1 MENNKWLDYYKGTGE
16 NKNWIVTEKEFSA
29 FNQGK
34 FETILST
41 GNGYIG
47 SRTAH
52 EEEYPNKHV
61 GLYVSSTF
69 DQVAGPE
76 VSELPNAANIWDL
89 NVTLNGSP
97 FNLMVGKLE
106 DYDRNINLKN
116 GLVTREVKWT
126 SEEGDILNAKYERF
140 VSLDDLHLMA
150 QKATYKV
157 SKDSIISVQSG
168 INAQVSNS
176 GAQHFED
183 TDQTYEDGI
192 LEYVLTTIESRIE
205 FVWNKIINVYVNGVK
220 LEKSPKLSSAY
231 GYARRTLMETNEV
244 ELKENDILEIEVIT
258 RLNTSRDIEYHENEI
273 SLNELRL
280 KSKKEI
286 QNIENKRFDDLLE
299 NNSNKWNEWWKEME
313 IKIDTDQDWDI
324 ISTRFAQYQ
333 IRRFTPIHDWRA
345 NIEAKG
351 FAGEEYKGHTFWDTE
366 IFIWPYFLYAKPEV
380 ANNLLKHRYFV
391 RNSAYIKGKEN
402 KYDGMMWPWETTWH
416 DKGESCPTW
425 GAVDR
430 KEGKRIKVWPAYN
443 QLHIGA
449 CITWAIC
456 QYDVATKDKEF
467 MNNYG
472 YEVLFDTA
480 RFWTN
485 RLEYNSDLDRYEI
498 TKVTGP
504 NEYKEN
510 IDNNAWTNYMVWFNL
525 SKTLEYIENIRETET
540 YENLNSK
547 IDLVNLEAKIE
558 SMVDKI
564 YLPQPNEEGIIP
576 ENDTFLKLDQI
587 DTLFYKENPSQLWKD
602 YTFPE
607 LNDYQVLKQADIVA
621 LMYTLGFLFDPKI
634 IQKNWKYYEDRTFH
648 HSSLSLSMHTITAN
662 YADNKELAYEFFHKA
677 SAIDLGTNMGSCDNG
692 IHSASI
698 GGMLQ
703 AIIVG
708 FGGIKNQNGE
718 FSIEPNLPEKWNNIK
733 FAFYFEGERIE
744 VVLDKENITFTK
756 ESEKEI
762 QFKVKGELV
771 TLKDNLTVAL

>member
-89 NVTLNGSP
+89 NVTLNGNP
-97 FNLMVGKLE
+97 FNLMVGKLN

-116 GLVTREVKWT
+116 GLVTREVEWT
-126 SEEGDILNAKYERF
+126 SEEGDILKAKYERF

-192 LEYVLTTIESRIE
+192 LEYVLITIESRIE

-220 LEKSPKLSSAY
+220 IEKSPKLSSAY

-273 SLNELRL
+273 SLNDLRE

-286 QNIENKRFDDLLE
+286 QNIENKRFDELLE

-324 ISTRFAQYQ
+324 VSTRFAQYQ

-402 KYDGMMWPWETTWH
+402 NYEGMMWPWETTWH

-449 CITWAIC
+449 CITWAIY

-472 YEVLFDTA
+472 YEVFFDTA

-547 IDLVNLEAKIE
+547 IDLVNLETKIK

-564 YLPQPNEEGIIP
+564 YLPQPNEDGIIP

-621 LMYTLGFLFDPKI
+621 LMYTLGFLFDPEV

-662 YADNKELAYEFFHKA
+662 YADNKELAYEFFLKA

-756 ESEKEI
+756 GSEKEI

>member
-273 SLNELRL
+273 SLSELRL

-547 IDLVNLEAKIE
+547 IDLVNLEAKIK